1 MTIYL
6 QRKVGKPSI
15 SFEFEF
21 GTHKSLSVSDVVKL
35 ADVRV
40 YQANADGSV
49 AKDFNPDLAFVINN
63 QPLDLISLET
73 GLNTIHLGI
82 KYGANK
88 VQDLQMPIELTV
100 TEKAPEV
107 AFSFAPEPEPH
118 PESVVEKEEPVSVTV
133 EETTAPTKF
142 EPTPVLDSRL
152 EQGDVYVFY
161 GDLLLGEHG
170 PVFSKIPTLTVKIED
185 LLSNE
190 EQDKIE
196 NFEKLGLKVYPI
208 GVDGHYYSDKN
219 LVTQG
224 FDVDDDGKVTWVSP
238 YTQPL
243 SFTNR
248 AFSETGF
255 VGLRYELSFIPKFK
269 PEPEV
274 TPLNSWD
281 DIFNPQP
288 VAEKKPTPAE
298 PVGDWGSA
306 FAQPEPVV
314 HAEPVPEV
322 KPEPIIPPKPEP
334 MVVGNYETP
343 VSDGWG
349 NVQSNPQPQPE
360 VQQNSVDQIGNL
372 NLNFQ
377 EVQPQATQKV
387 TSDTYGGGMTPPL
400 ITPQVNTSQS
410 VPQNSAFE
418 QFTGETLSMTPPLLH
433 LQPETSGA
441 NPAMNPNPGM
451 NPNVGAVQP
460 QTPTSD
466 EDLDLQLEEVTQGTR
481 KSKQGF
487 LEKIFG
493 TFKRSKKKKGGKG
506 VIIGSVAMVVLTIGI
521 GTGVVLYRNAGIN
534 SMKSTTQL
542 VEKNL
547 SKVNKLMKDKE
558 ITSEESVEIQQLI
571 TENANKL
578 EAKTNNYFAEME
590 RKRLVSA
597 TNEVTEKAKDMIDKQ
612 TGASS
617 SASE

>member
-15 SFEFEF
+15 SFEFES
-21 GTHKSLSVSDVVKL
+21 GVPKSLSISDVVKL
-35 ADVRV
+35 ADVHV
-40 YQANADGSV
+40 YQANPDGSV
-49 AKDFNPDLAFVINN
+49 AKDFNQDLAFVINN
-63 QPLDLISLET
+63 EPLPLVSLQT

-88 VQDLQMPIELTV
+88 IQDLQMPIEV
-100 TEKAPEV
+100 MATEKEEEIT
-107 AFSFAPEPEPH
+107 FSFTPEPQPEP
-118 PESVVEKEEPVSVTV
+118 VVEKEEPVFATT
-133 EETTAPTKF
+133 EEPKQAPTKF

-161 GDLLLGEHG
+161 GDLLLGEQG
-170 PVFSKIPTLTVKIED
+170 PVISKIPTLTVKIED

-190 EQDKIE
+190 EQEKIE
-196 NFEKLGLKVYPI
+196 NFEKIGLKVYPI
-208 GVDGHYYSDKN
+208 GVDGFYHSDKN

-224 FDVDDDGKVTWVSP
+224 FDVDDEGKVTWVSP

-274 TPLNSWD
+274 THLNSWD

-288 VAEKKPTPAE
+288 VVEKKPAPAE

-314 HAEPVPEV
+314 HVEPVPEV

-349 NVQSNPQPQPE
+349 NVQPNPQPQPE
-360 VQQNSVDQIGNL
+360 VQKNPVDQMGNL
-372 NLNFQ
+372 NLNFK

-433 LQPETSGA
+433 LEPNASGT

-460 QTPTSD
+460 QAPTSD

-506 VIIGSVAMVVLTIGI
+506 VIIGSVAMAVLTIGI

>member
-15 SFEFEF
+15 SFEFEP
-21 GTHKSLSVSDVVKL
+21 GVPKALSISDVVKL
-35 ADVRV
+35 ADVHV
-40 YQANADGSV
+40 YQANPDGSV
-49 AKDFNPDLAFVINN
+49 AKDFNQDLAFIINN
-63 QPLDLISLET
+63 EPLPLVSLAT

-88 VQDLQMPIELTV
+88 VQDLQMPIEIMA
-100 TEKAPEV
+100 TEKEEEIT
-107 AFSFAPEPEPH
+107 FSFTPEPQPEP
-118 PESVVEKEEPVSVTV
+118 VVEKEEPVFATT
-133 EETTAPTKF
+133 EEPKQAPTKF
-142 EPTPVLDSRL
+142 EPTPVLNSRL

-161 GDLLLGEHG
+161 GDLLLGEQG
-170 PVFSKIPTLTVKIED
+170 PVISKIPTLTVKIED

-190 EQDKIE
+190 EQEKIE
-196 NFEKLGLKVYPI
+196 NFEKIGLKVYPI
-208 GVDGHYYSDKN
+208 GVDGFYHSDKN

-224 FDVDDDGKVTWVSP
+224 FDVDDEGKVTWVSP

-243 SFTNR
+243 SFTNQ
-248 AFSETGF
+248 AFSPTGF

-274 TPLNSWD
+274 TALNNWN
-281 DIFNPQP
+281 DIFDAQP
-288 VAEKKPTPAE
+288 VTEKEETPA
-298 PVGDWGSA
+298 PAVGDWGSA

-314 HAEPVPEV
+314 QPEPVAEV
-322 KPEPIIPPKPEP
+322 KPEPIVPPKPEP

-349 NVQSNPQPQPE
+349 QVQSEPKPEPQ
-360 VQQNSVDQIGNL
+360 VQQQNPVDEMGNL

-377 EVQPQATQKV
+377 DVQAKTTQKV
-387 TSDTYGGGMTPPL
+387 TGDTYGGGMTPPL
-400 ITPQVNTSQS
+400 ITPQVSPTQS
-410 VPQNSAFE
+410 APQNSAFE

-433 LQPETSGA
+433 LQPNTSGT
-441 NPAMNPNPGM
+441 NSAMNPNPGM

-506 VIIGSVAMVVLTIGI
+506 VIIGSVAMGVLTIGI